1 MEILKQQLVN
11 FTGWVMEKG
20 NNLTI
25 EQLIPYVPFD
35 LTVEVLDYKSDYVGR
50 RYDKVVGIHQWDKSG
65 NLWSVLTCGGAKP
78 SVDRVR
84 PALYPFEFLVKEIEH
99 QGRKFV
105 PMYELARLA
114 VLDPWEDGLK
124 EINLRFDEQSYGKEA
139 NCWVKVWDY
148 DWEFSFDKQGFRL
161 TKIKAVLGRIVE
173 EVPDAPLNQS
183 LLWQKLAEWHID
195 FQDLIGKGLA
205 VSKLEI

>member
-1 MEILKQQLVN
+1 ME
-11 FTGWVMEKG
+11 
-20 NNLTI
+20 LTI
-25 EQLIPYVPFD
+25 KQLIPYIPFD
-35 LTVEVLDYKSDYVGR
+35 LTVEVLDYKSDYVNR
-50 RYDKVVGIHQWDKSG
+50 RYDKVVGVHQWDKSG
-65 NLWSVLTCGGAKP
+65 NLWSVLTCDGAKP

-84 PALYPFEFLVKEIEH
+84 PALYPFEFLVREIEY

-124 EINLRFDEQSYGKEA
+124 EIELNFDVNAFGKEA
-139 NCWVKVWDY
+139 VCWVEVWDY
-148 DWEFSFDKQGFRL
+148 EWELVFDKQGFRL
-161 TKIKAVLGRIVE
+161 TRINATSGRIVDE
-173 EVPDAPLNQS
+173 TPDVPLIQL

-205 VSKLEI
+205 VNKLETE